1 MTRRHTRHTVA
12 RTRSKRPLTSPVRHW
27 LTLGVIG
34 SLFVLMAGR
43 ALFLQVFNADFLL
56 ERGNAQ
62 ALRTIDAPAVRGM
75 ILDRNGQPLAVST
88 PVDAVCADPSRLY
101 QSPEGWK
108 PLARSLGIKY
118 ATLKKR
124 ITRNKDRHFMYLRR
138 QVLPEKAEQVM
149 ALDINGVFLK
159 REYKRYY
166 PMGSVTGHL
175 VGFTNVDEKGLEGIE
190 FAFDDYLSGTP
201 GKDQVVRDASGHI
214 IEHVSNLRR
223 ATDGQDLV
231 MTIDSRIQYL
241 AYRELKRAVQ
251 THKASSATA
260 VVVDVTNGEIL
271 AMVNE
276 PVFNPNDR
284 SQLRSSRFRNRSV
297 TDNFEPGSTVK
308 PLTVAAALENGY
320 VRPDTIIDTDT
331 GRMKLARYTIK
342 DTKDYGNLSVSHVIM
357 KSSNVGAARIAL
369 QMEASDLWS
378 VFNGVGF
385 GRLPQS
391 GLPGEVH
398 GSLAHHTGWRKVK
411 QATLGY
417 GYGLSVTTLQLAQ
430 AYAALA
436 NDGISMPLTIVKRD
450 DEVSGKRVISAQVAR
465 QVRAM
470 LELAVSDKG
479 TAPQSRIPM
488 YRVAGKTGTAR
499 KTEGKGYSTK
509 RYTALFAGMAPA
521 SSPRL
526 AMVVVV
532 DEPSEGKYYGGQVA
546 APVFANVMTS
556 ALRLL
561 NVAPDDV
568 PAGALWVASNQ
579 AETAK

>member
-1 MTRRHTRHTVA
+1 MTRRHTSKTVA
-12 RTRSKRPLTSPVRHW
+12 KTRHKGPLTSPVRHW

-43 ALFLQVFNADFLL
+43 ALFLQVYNAEFLQQ
-56 ERGNAQ
+56 RGNAQ
-62 ALRTIDAPAVRGM
+62 ALRVIDAPAVRGM

-88 PVDAVCADPSRLY
+88 PVDAVCADPSKLHAT
-101 QSPEGWK
+101 PEQWK
-108 PLARSLGIKY
+108 PLAKSLGIRY
-118 ATLKKR
+118 AVLKKR
-124 ITRNKDRHFMYLRR
+124 VSSNKDRHFIYLRR
-138 QVLPEKAEQVM
+138 QVLPANAEQVM
-149 ALDINGVFLK
+149 ALNIDGVFLQ

-166 PMGSVTGHL
+166 PMGAVTSHL

-190 FAFDDYLSGTP
+190 FAYDDHLRGRP

-214 IEHVSNLRR
+214 IEHVSSLKR

-231 MTIDSRIQYL
+231 LTIDSRIQYL
-241 AYRELKRAVQ
+241 AYRELKQAVQ
-251 THKASSATA
+251 NNKAKSGSA

-284 SQLRSSRFRNRSV
+284 NQLHGNRFRNRSV

-308 PLTVAAALENGY
+308 PLTIAAALQNGY
-320 VRPDTIIDTDT
+320 VQPDTIIETDT
-331 GRMKLARYTIK
+331 GRMKLARYTIR
-342 DTKDYGNLSVSHVIM
+342 DTHDYGNLSVSHVIM

-369 QMEASDLWS
+369 MMQASELWS
-378 VFNGVGF
+378 TLHEVGF
-385 GRLPQS
+385 GQLPDS
-391 GLPGEVH
+391 GLPGESH
-398 GSLAHHTGWRKVK
+398 GSLANHSHWRKVK
-411 QATLGY
+411 QATVGY
-417 GYGLSVTTLQLAQ
+417 GYGLSVTALQLAQ

-436 NDGISMPLTIVKRD
+436 NDGVSVPMTIVKRD
-450 DEVSGKRVISAQVAR
+450 EDVSGQRVMPAKVAR

-470 LELAVSDKG
+470 LELAVSDHG
-479 TAPQSRIPM
+479 TAPRSRIPM

-521 SSPRL
+521 TQPRL

-532 DEPSEGKYYGGQVA
+532 NEPSEGKYYGGQVA
-546 APVFANVMTS
+546 APVFSNVMAS

-568 PAGALWVASNQ
+568 PAGALWVASNKTGGSQ
-579 AETAK
+579 

>member
-1 MTRRHTRHTVA
+1 MTKRHTRKTVA
-12 RTRSKRPLTSPVRHW
+12 KTRSKRPLTSPVRHW

-34 SLFVLMAGR
+34 SLFMLMAGR

-62 ALRTIDAPAVRGM
+62 ALRTIEAPAVRGM

-88 PVDAVCADPSRLY
+88 PVEAVCADPSKLY
-101 QSPEGWK
+101 AVPESWK
-108 PLARSLGIKY
+108 PLAKSLGMKY

-124 ITRNKDRHFMYLRR
+124 IKKNKNRHFIYLRR

-149 ALDINGVFLK
+149 ALDVDGVFLR

-175 VGFTNVDEKGLEGIE
+175 VGFTNIDEKGLEGLE
-190 FAFDDYLSGTP
+190 FSFDDTLRGHP

-214 IEHVSNLRR
+214 IEHISNLKR

-241 AYRELKRAVQ
+241 AYRELKKAVQ
-251 THKASSATA
+251 EHKAKSASA
-260 VVVDVTNGEIL
+260 VVIDVTNGEIL

-308 PLTVAAALENGY
+308 PLTIAAALQNNY

-342 DTKDYGNLSVSHVIM
+342 DTHDYGNLSVSHVIM
-357 KSSNVGAARIAL
+357 KSSNVGAAKIAL
-369 QMEASDLWS
+369 QMEADDLWS
-378 VFNGVGF
+378 MLNGVGF

-391 GLPGEVH
+391 GLPGEAH

-417 GYGLSVTTLQLAQ
+417 GYGLSVTALQLAQ

-436 NDGISMPLTIVKRD
+436 NDGVSMPLTIIKRD
-450 DEVSGKRVISAQVAR
+450 SDVSGRRVISAKVAR
-465 QVRAM
+465 QVRSM
-470 LELAVSDKG
+470 LELAVSDDG
-479 TAPQSRIPM
+479 TARQARIPM

-521 SSPRL
+521 TKPRL

-532 DEPSEGKYYGGQVA
+532 NEPSKGKYYGGQVA

-561 NVAPDDV
+561 NVAPD
-568 PAGALWVASNQ
+568 
-579 AETAK
+579 EK

>member
-1 MTRRHTRHTVA
+1 MTRRLTRKTA
-12 RTRSKRPLTSPVRHW
+12 SKTRSKQPLTSPVRHW

-34 SLFVLMAGR
+34 SLFILMAGR

-62 ALRTIDAPAVRGM
+62 ALRTIEAPAVRGM

-88 PVDAVCADPSRLY
+88 PVEAVCADPSKLY
-101 QSPEGWK
+101 AAPESWK
-108 PLARSLGIKY
+108 PLAKALGMKY

-124 ITRNKDRHFMYLRR
+124 IKKNKDRHFVYLRR

-149 ALDINGVFLK
+149 ALDTDGVFLQ

-190 FAFDDYLSGTP
+190 FAFDDYLRGHP

-214 IEHVSNLRR
+214 IEHVSNLKR

-241 AYRELKRAVQ
+241 AYRELKRTVQ
-251 THKASSATA
+251 KNKAKSASA
-260 VVVDVTNGEIL
+260 IVVDVTNGEIL

-308 PLTVAAALENGY
+308 PLTIAAALQNNY
-320 VRPDTIIDTDT
+320 VNPDTVIETDT

-342 DTKDYGNLSVSHVIM
+342 DTHDYGDLSVSHVIM

-369 QMEASDLWS
+369 QMDADDLWS
-378 VFNGVGF
+378 LLNGVGF

-391 GLPGEVH
+391 GLPGEAH
-398 GSLAHHTGWRKVK
+398 GSLAHHSGWRKVK
-411 QATLGY
+411 QATIGY
-417 GYGLSVTTLQLAQ
+417 GYGLSVTALQLAQ
-430 AYAALA
+430 AYATLA
-436 NDGISMPLTIVKRD
+436 NDGVSVPLTIIKRD
-450 DEVSGKRVISAQVAR
+450 SDVSGKRVISAKVAR
-465 QVRAM
+465 QVRGM

-479 TAPQSRIPM
+479 TARQARIPM

-509 RYTALFAGMAPA
+509 RYTALFAGLAPVTR
-521 SSPRL
+521 PRL

-532 DEPSEGKYYGGQVA
+532 NEPSEGKYYGGQVA

-556 ALRLL
+556 AMRLL

-568 PAGALWVASNQ
+568 PAGALWVAANTTG
-579 AETAK
+579 ADK

>member
-1 MTRRHTRHTVA
+1 MTRRLTRKTA
-12 RTRSKRPLTSPVRHW
+12 SKTRSKQPLTSPVRHW

-34 SLFVLMAGR
+34 SLFMLMAGR

-56 ERGNAQ
+56 DRGNAQ
-62 ALRTIDAPAVRGM
+62 ALRTIEAPAVRGM

-88 PVDAVCADPSRLY
+88 PVEAVCADPSKLY
-101 QSPEGWK
+101 AAPESWK
-108 PLARSLGIKY
+108 PLAKALGMKY

-124 ITRNKDRHFMYLRR
+124 IKKNKDRHFIYLRR

-149 ALDINGVFLK
+149 ALDADGVFLQ

-190 FAFDDYLSGTP
+190 FAFDDYLRGHP

-214 IEHVSNLRR
+214 IEHVSNLKR

-241 AYRELKRAVQ
+241 AYRELKRTVQ
-251 THKASSATA
+251 KNKAKSASA
-260 VVVDVTNGEIL
+260 IVVDVTNGEIL

-308 PLTVAAALENGY
+308 PLTIAAALQNNY
-320 VRPDTIIDTDT
+320 VNPDTVIETDT

-342 DTKDYGNLSVSHVIM
+342 DTHDYGDLSVSHVIM

-369 QMEASDLWS
+369 QMDADDLWS
-378 VFNGVGF
+378 LLNGVGF

-391 GLPGEVH
+391 GLPGEAH
-398 GSLAHHTGWRKVK
+398 GSLAHHSDWRKVK
-411 QATLGY
+411 QATIGY
-417 GYGLSVTTLQLAQ
+417 GYGLSVTALQLAQ
-430 AYAALA
+430 AYATLA
-436 NDGISMPLTIVKRD
+436 NDGVSVPLTIIKRD
-450 DEVSGKRVISAQVAR
+450 SDVSGKRVISAKVAR
-465 QVRAM
+465 QVRGM

-479 TAPQSRIPM
+479 TARQARIPM

-509 RYTALFAGMAPA
+509 RYTALFAGLAPVTR
-521 SSPRL
+521 PRL
-526 AMVVVV
+526 AMVVIVN
-532 DEPSEGKYYGGQVA
+532 EPSEGKYYGGQVA

-556 ALRLL
+556 AMRLL

-568 PAGALWVASNQ
+568 PAGALWVAANKTG
-579 AETAK
+579 ADK